1 MFKKLLTVICRKKAK
16 SNYDFSNISS
26 ALFRPLGTALGD
38 AIVITAAFKQLK
50 TAFPSIKIG
59 VIVSKRNEPI
69 FRMCPLVDEIITDK
83 LSAAFKERKKWQLFF
98 DYMDCFSSHNI
109 IYDKILSPDY
119 IVCFEK
125 RYKKYYNQYGLKNY
139 DIYCRDI
146 PPTHLSEWLTL
157 TPLAQFSYVK
167 NPEYVLASPEP
178 SENPFLPSNK
188 LTIFLVIEG
197 STRLLPLK
205 MLQDLIT
212 ETAGNNVNWVI
223 ANTSHAQD
231 YFDSL
236 KHIGDDEVV
245 LAPKTSLQEFVA
257 YIYFADVVISID
269 TSAVHIA
276 CAFQKPLIAL
286 YANSTKNLTRLKPLK
301 YKNAILVTSP
311 KKTVESNDEFRYFTA
326 QDILEKATEFLKNG
340 WKNK

>member
-1 MFKKLLTVICRKKAK
+1 MLKKLLAAICKKKAK
-16 SNYDFSNISS
+16 SNYDFSNVSS
-26 ALFRPLGTALGD
+26 ALFRPVGTAIGD
-38 AIVITAAFKQLK
+38 AVICTAAFKQLK

-69 FRMCPLVDEIITDK
+69 FRMCPLVDEVIHNT
-83 LSAAFKERKKWQLFF
+83 LRAAFKERKKWQLFF

-146 PPTHLSEWLTL
+146 PPTHLSEWLAL
-157 TPLAQFSYVK
+157 TPLAPFIDVK
-167 NPEYVLASPEP
+167 NLEYVLSCPEP
-178 SENPFLPSNK
+178 SENPFIPSNK

-197 STRLLPLK
+197 AARLLPLK
-205 MLQDLIT
+205 ILQELIT

-223 ANTSHAQD
+223 ANTAHAQD

-257 YIYFADVVISID
+257 YIYFADVVMSID

-286 YANSTKNLTRLKPLK
+286 YANFPKHLTRWRPLK

-311 KKTVESNDEFRYFTA
+311 KKTVENNNDFSHFNV
-326 QDILEKATEFLKNG
+326 QDILKKTFEFLING
-340 WKNK
+340 GINK